1 MLRLHRYLAGEL
13 LRPLAASLMF
23 LFQLLFAMQMLRG
36 TDVLFGSSVHLVD
49 VLRIATYLTPH
60 FVVMA
65 LPIAFL
71 VAVLLGIGR
80 LAEDRELLA
89 MAAAGVSPRVLL
101 PVPLAIAAILALVSA
116 GLGRDLEP
124 RGLAAVRQFGA
135 ELLKRNLQC
144 DVKPGVFFEDLSQ
157 LMLYTDQID
166 RASGTWS
173 DVLVHDDRDPQS
185 PLLILARRGLLDIGT
200 GAGVSLRLTY
210 GEVHRSASSTDDYAI
225 VDFDRAQFE
234 IQLGDS
240 FYHRNSFRMEKDE
253 LTESQLQEAL
263 AQAGGPGTRQ
273 DRDLRTALDR
283 RHAAPLASLAFAL
296 VAVPLGASLRRGA
309 RAAGFG
315 LAGLSFALYYVLVRL
330 GPQWA
335 AAGPLTPWVGA
346 PFANLSFAALGVALW
361 VGTRNRA

>member
-1 MLRLHRYLAGEL
+1 VLRLHRYLAGEL

-49 VLRIATYLTPH
+49 VLRIAAYLTPH

-116 GLGRDLEP
+116 GLGRELEP

-135 ELLKRNLQC
+135 ELLKRNLQG

-157 LMLYTDQID
+157 LMLYADEID
-166 RASGTWS
+166 RSSGTWS

-185 PLLILARRGLLDIGT
+185 PLLILARRGLLDIGA
-200 GAGVSLRLTY
+200 GAGVSLRLAD

-225 VDFDRAQFE
+225 VHFDRAQFE
-234 IQLGDS
+234 IQLGDT
-240 FYHRNSFRMEKDE
+240 FYHRNSFRMDKDE
-253 LTESQLQEAL
+253 LTESQLQVAL
-263 AQAGGPGTRQ
+263 AGAQDTRQ

-283 RHAAPLASLAFAL
+283 RHAAPLASIAFAL

-309 RAAGFG
+309 RATGFG

-330 GPQWA
+330 GQQWA
-335 AAGPLTPWVGA
+335 EAGHLTPWVGA
-346 PFANLSFAALGVALW
+346 QFANLSFAALGVALW